1 MPRALGFYFYC
12 CKFNIRHFISHP
24 DISALK
30 RVTFLNN
37 VVQSV
42 DVWPQ
47 AYHNSAEFYPAVA
60 GSVDI
65 PLKIFLMQPKAIIR
79 IKTFSGKTCIDSD
92 SFRGYYSATVKR
104 MKVTVGQT
112 HIIAPIDGIFF
123 TTWKID
129 GSLVPER
136 MCDLSCRE
144 RGEVV
149 LALSHALYGPG
160 GCFGSGRFAP
170 VLVLSLNY
178 GVKSEAMQLLTEVVN
193 LIWFVKMTVGVNWFY
208 LNGFIVVKHTVLCQP
223 CMYVLKMQFTLTE
236 PHIRKETHAAQNILQ
251 VVGCLEICSL
261 CALLQAPLF

>member
-1 MPRALGFYFYC
+1 MLKIADFYSNTLDILPLCDIRKAALQKNARHELNVEAVIWATDVSYIMPRALGFYFYC

-79 IKTFSGKTCIDSD
+79 IKTFSGKTCIDSA

-149 LALSHALYGPG
+149 LALSHALYGPV
-160 GCFGSGRFAP
+160 GCFIRIGSIRA
-170 VLVLSLNY
+170 SARIE
-178 GVKSEAMQLLTEVVN
+178 SQLR
-193 LIWFVKMTVGVNWFY
+193 
-208 LNGFIVVKHTVLCQP
+208 C
-223 CMYVLKMQFTLTE
+223 
-236 PHIRKETHAAQNILQ
+236 
-251 VVGCLEICSL
+251 
-261 CALLQAPLF
+261 